1 MTARELIVTLPGAD
15 DVKQVVDA
23 ISLWT
28 IRQAARKAPPA
39 LSARLGEEWLADAA
53 DRQGCVPRL
62 RFALGCLWA
71 TLVISI
77 VPLPTANDTASS
89 LRTASTAPAAARA
102 TVAVH
107 ARALY
112 PRRPAAAAPAAMC
125 EINTTPLIDVML
137 VLLVTLLVSLPMMT
151 HAVKIDLPQG
161 GAPRF
166 LQPEVV
172 DLDIDS
178 DGTVAWNG
186 TAIADFSQ
194 LDGYLVAESQK
205 EPQAEIR
212 LRPDRRAR
220 YDIVAK
226 VLAAAQRHHMQRI
239 GFVNTGEFQP

>member
-1 MTARELIVTLPGAD
+1 MC
-15 DVKQVVDA
+15 
-23 ISLWT
+23 LWV

-39 LSARLGEEWLADAA
+39 LAGRLEEEWLADMSE
-53 DRQGCVPRL
+53 RRGPIPHL

-71 TLVISI
+71 VTLISI
-77 VPLPTANDTASS
+77 THAPTAAAAGSS
-89 LRTASTAPAAARA
+89 LGRAPLAQAAARTPAPGLYLRKPA
-102 TVAVH
+102 TT
-107 ARALY
+107 
-112 PRRPAAAAPAAMC
+112 APSAAMC
-125 EINTTPLIDVML
+125 EINTTPLIDIML

-161 GAPRF
+161 SPATAPPP
-166 LQPEVV
+166 QVV

-186 TAIADFSQ
+186 TAVAGFAQ
-194 LDGYLVAESQK
+194 LEGYLTTESQK
-205 EPQAEIR
+205 EPQPEIR

-220 YDIVAK
+220 YEVVAQ